1 MADATGIPG
10 SLPTPFTSFVGRRT
24 EVAGVRSLLGA
35 SRLVTLTGAGGVG
48 KTRLA
53 LEVAAGSGRAFPGG
67 VRLVDLAPVRESSA
81 VPGVVADALGV
92 ADVGTRPVVELL
104 VAHLS
109 GRRVLVVLD
118 NCEHLVDA
126 CALLVQRLLSVA
138 PELRILATSWETLRV
153 TGEHVFAVAPLPQAD
168 ARPRCAAVGRC
179 GLPRRRR
186 SRPQARRRGVRIAA
200 SPPEPVEYGAAVDRC
215 LAAADL
221 GSASRRV
228 YRNSLHGRPGR
239 WSTAGLRPVMSARAH
254 IRPSFLLPCS
264 RPDHYTPGDRPDSV
278 NAVSW
283 TGT

>member
-1 MADATGIPG
+1 MTDATGIPG

-53 LEVAAGSGRAFPGG
+53 LEVAAGSVRAFPGG

-109 GRRVLVVLD
+109 GRRMLVVLD

-138 PELRILATSWETLRV
+138 PELRILATSRETLRV

-168 ARPRCAAVGRC
+168 ATELLRQRTAAVRPGFEVTEANQAWPPGCVRAWTGCRWRSSWPPPGCGR
-179 GLPRRRR
+179 LPR
-186 SRPQARRRGVRIAA
+186 SRWCSDWRTG
-200 SPPEPVEYGAAVDRC
+200 SRC
-215 LAAADL
+215 
-221 GSASRRV
+221 
-228 YRNSLHGRPGR
+228 
-239 WSTAGLRPVMSARAH
+239 
-254 IRPSFLLPCS
+254 
-264 RPDHYTPGDRPDSV
+264 
-278 NAVSW
+278 
-283 TGT
+283 